1 MLDEPTSP
9 FRYARAMR
17 TAGTALLLAA
27 LVGCATSPEVDPR
40 YRPAESVL
48 EVLAVLQRH
57 VPDDTYRF
65 EPARDFTGRNVYRS
79 SLLRLENLERLHADA
94 LRAGHMDGVIAF
106 GKARALERLG
116 AFDLAAEAY
125 RRAAE
130 REALLAE
137 EALRSAAVCDA
148 IHAAAGATTEIAE
161 LHAEG
166 ETTLRI
172 AAPSAVLARFEER
185 AGSLAWLE
193 EEVAGTHHLYVVREE
208 IERADQGRAG
218 YFRRLRS
225 VLPDGDLRAVA
236 EQQRLVSDHTDS
248 RHAPRHLLVLANLYS
263 ELSAEYVE
271 HHPPESLD
279 FDPAEF
285 RDLVESGARI
295 YEMVAARDGTP
306 EKIEATRRLEAF
318 LAFALGVDRDRF
330 TP

>member
-1 MLDEPTSP
+1 
-9 FRYARAMR
+9 MR
-17 TAGTALLLAA
+17 TLRGALLLAA
-27 LVGCATSPEVDPR
+27 VTAACAGTPEVDPR

-65 EPARDFTGRNVYRS
+65 APARDFTGRNVYRS

-116 AFDLAAEAY
+116 AFDLAEAAY
-125 RRAAE
+125 RVAAE
-130 REALLAE
+130 REPELAA
-137 EALRSAAVCDA
+137 EALRSADVCAA
-148 IHAAAGATTEIAE
+148 IHDAVGIAAGVAD
-161 LHAEG
+161 
-166 ETTLRI
+166 
-172 AAPSAVLARFEER
+172 AAPAGEGRVEVVSPDAALARFEAR
-185 AGSLAWLE
+185 SASLE
-193 EEVAGTHHLYVVREE
+193 ELFETVRDTHHAAVVREQ
-208 IERADQGRAG
+208 IERGDVLRARW
-218 YFRRLRS
+218 FVRMRAI
-225 VLPDGDLRAVA
+225 VPDGDLRAVA
-236 EQQRLVSDHTDS
+236 ELQRVVTEHGDS
-248 RHAPRHLLVLANLYS
+248 RLQPRHLLELADLYA
-263 ELSAEYVE
+263 ELSGEYVE
-271 HHPPESLD
+271 AHPPEGID

-285 RDLVESGARI
+285 RDLVDSGARV

>member
-1 MLDEPTSP
+1 
-9 FRYARAMR
+9 MR
-17 TAGTALLLAA
+17 TGGTALLLTA
-27 LVGCATSPEVDPR
+27 LVGCAASPDVDPR

-130 REALLAE
+130 RETLLAE
-137 EALRSAAVCDA
+137 EALRSADVCDA
-148 IHAAAGATTEIAE
+148 IHAAAGTTAEIAE
-161 LHAEG
+161 THVVENAVLQV
-166 ETTLRI
+166 

-185 AGSLAWLE
+185 AGRLAWLE
-193 EEVAGTHHLYVVREE
+193 EVVADTHHLYVVRQE
-208 IERADQGRAG
+208 IERADLERAR
-218 YFRRLRS
+218 YFQSLRS

-236 EQQRLVSDHTDS
+236 ELQRLVADHGDS
-248 RHAPRHLLVLANLYS
+248 RHAPRHLLALANLYS
-263 ELSAEYVE
+263 ELSTEYVE
-271 HHPPESLD
+271 LHPPESLD

-285 RDLVESGARI
+285 RDLVDSGARI
-295 YEMVAARDGTP
+295 YEMVAARDGTH
-306 EKIEATRRLEAF
+306 EKIEATRKLEAF